1 MKLRTFATAC
11 AATALLLSGATAAH
25 ATGFGDCPGVSDR
38 GHGHYRLTKDAE
50 CDLTLLGAGADV
62 NLAHHTLS
70 SPAVPIEVDGVALH
84 DGKLRTDGIFWLGNH
99 GRMENLDVTALGL
112 EPVADFYIEAGSDFT
127 VKRSTFHD
135 LSSSVALSF
144 YFSGGGTVSDSSFT
158 RTQIAVSIQQSSNVT
173 IRDNRFRSNAI
184 AVNLWNEDA
193 VGLNNTTITR
203 NTITDSSTAG
213 VLVRDGESESPTF
226 DDVRITHNH
235 ISRSGGSGI
244 DLTLTCE
251 QGLPCPPDGAP
262 IFLERN
268 DLSRNGFAP
277 SLDSARAAG
286 ATGLA
291 AGLVAHT
298 EADRARAAAALGT
311 AGSASTDAGAA
322 LSRGGN
328 GNGKGG
334 LGDYTSSNDGL
345 TARAF
350 LIGGD
355 TDVPT
360 PALLAFVRV
369 AKNSTSKNAD
379 RGIDAAGVTD
389 RGGNTSR
396 SNPNPCVGVVCRSDR

>member
-112 EPVADFYIEAGSDFT
+112 DPVPDFYIEAGSDFT

-144 YFSGGGTVSDSSFT
+144 YFGDGGTVSDSSFT
-158 RTQIAVSIQQSSNVT
+158 RTQTAVSITQNSNVT

-184 AVNLWNEDA
+184 AVNLWNEDLL
-193 VGLNNTTITR
+193 GLNNTTITR
-203 NTITDSSTAG
+203 NTITYSSTAG

-226 DDVRITHNH
+226 DNVRITHND

-244 DLTLTCE
+244 DLTVTCDLS
-251 QGLPCPPDGAP
+251 LPCPAGGPP
-262 IFLERN
+262 IFVEHN
-268 DLSRNGFAP
+268 DLSRNGSTPGA
-277 SLDSARAAG
+277 SSARTAG
-286 ATGLA
+286 PTGRD
-291 AGLVAHT
+291 AGLLAHT
-298 EADRARAAAALGT
+298 DADRARAAAARET
-311 AGSASTDAGAA
+311 APSASTDAGAA
-322 LSRGGN
+322 LKRGGN
-328 GNGKGG
+328 GNAG